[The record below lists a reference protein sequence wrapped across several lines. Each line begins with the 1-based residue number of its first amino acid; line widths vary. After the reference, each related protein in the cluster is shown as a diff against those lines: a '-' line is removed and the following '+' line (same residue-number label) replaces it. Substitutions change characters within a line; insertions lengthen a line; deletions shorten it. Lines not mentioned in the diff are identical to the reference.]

1 MPTLVTAIMAFA
13 MHLGVALASLG
24 FYVLAYTRSTPYEEI
39 ALVRKGNV
47 GAAVALAGG
56 LIGYAIVLSRA
67 TTYSTGIVDAVVW
80 GLIGLVIQIAGHR
93 ALSLALPRLYT
104 DIEDGE
110 LAPAIVK
117 AGLVIAL
124 GLLSAASMTP

>member
-1 MPTLVTAIMAFA
+1 